1 MDYVYKYN
9 VTTESRYPYTGADG
23 ACRQRVL
30 SSLTGSQT
38 VFKQAK

>member
-9 VTTESRYPYTGADG
+9 ATTESRYPYTGADG

-30 SSLTGSQT
+30 SRLGSQT